1 MSTVLANPVKMMQQG
16 APHVIHS
23 DDELESY
30 TKELFKL
37 TAIDE
42 PSVHEREAIALLTLL
57 IEQYE
62 EGHYAIPRADP
73 LSMIRFLMEQNK
85 LKQRDLIPEFG
96 SESAVSMF
104 LSGQRKLNITQ
115 IQRLCK
121 RFKVSAD
128 IFLHRESK

>member
-1 MSTVLANPVKMMQQG
+1 
-16 APHVIHS
+16 
-23 DDELESY
+23 
-30 TKELFKL
+30 
-37 TAIDE
+37 
-42 PSVHEREAIALLTLL
+42 
-57 IEQYE
+57 
-62 EGHYAIPRADP
+62 
-73 LSMIRFLMEQNK
+73 MIQFFMEQNK